1 MLSIPFLS
9 IVRTILQS
17 HAVPFEVQNAVTAGT
32 YKDAEDASEA
42 LTQLLS
48 AWIELS
54 GRSILRAD
62 VSLRADCGPLLL
74 DERFTWQRSR
84 SFDPTLH
91 SLTRRGTTLFYTDAA
106 ACDASGSPLPVRDA
120 AASDVPQLMR
130 LAYNAVLLGQTQWN
144 QTGDGMHCTVAL
156 DAEAMDRFVA
166 VIAPEADVRELDLA
180 DGEAGLTLK
189 DGKITE
195 VSVRCGGTVR
205 VVRSDVAAEVTASL
219 SFDDAA
225 AFPAVSAGVCD
236 TLELQQR

>member
-1 MLSIPFLS
+1 
-9 IVRTILQS
+9 
-17 HAVPFEVQNAVTAGT
+17 
-32 YKDAEDASEA
+32 
-42 LTQLLS
+42 
-48 AWIELS
+48 
-54 GRSILRAD
+54 
-62 VSLRADCGPLLL
+62 
-74 DERFTWQRSR
+74 
-84 SFDPTLH
+84 
-91 SLTRRGTTLFYTDAA
+91 
-106 ACDASGSPLPVRDA
+106 
-120 AASDVPQLMR
+120 MR